1 MESYSKAIY
10 NPPAYR
16 LDHLD
21 KTQKDMYKA
30 IEKNRLADLKEL
42 FENTTLTSKYSY
54 FDSFTCQGPF
64 LNVHYEIAAFHGHL
78 ECLKYIIT
86 ISMKCYEGCNWNA
99 DTSASAAANGHFN
112 CLKFAYE
119 NGCPVDSYTFE
130 YAAEYGQIEC
140 LRYLIENCC
149 EYISR
154 EIGEVLCANA
164 AKNGHIKCLELLH
177 EEEMRWASTTCVC
190 AAECALKYNQVECLK
205 YAYENG
211 CPYPEELKSIIV
223 RKILI
228 PKWYASVKVHFII
241 YYWMNRSAKAS
252 CAENG
257 RARIEDIISFDTDF
271 NSLVL

>member
-10 NPPAYR
+10 KPPAYR

-21 KTQKDMYKA
+21 NTQKDMYKA
-30 IEKNRLADLKEL
+30 IKENRLADLKEL
-42 FENTTLTSKYSY
+42 FDKSDGYSY

-78 ECLKYIIT
+78 ECLEYIIT
-86 ISMKCYEGCNWNA
+86 TSMKWYEGCNCNT
-99 DTSASAAANGHFN
+99 DTTASAAANGHIN

-149 EYISR
+149 EYISY
-154 EIGEVLCANA
+154 EIDKVLCANA

-177 EEEMRWASTTCVC
+177 EEEMRWDEQTCVC

-223 RKILI
+223 RKIII

-241 YYWMNRSAKAS
+241 YYWMERSVQSS

-257 RARIEDIISFDTDF
+257 RARIEDINSFKNDF
-271 NSLVL
+271 NNLVL